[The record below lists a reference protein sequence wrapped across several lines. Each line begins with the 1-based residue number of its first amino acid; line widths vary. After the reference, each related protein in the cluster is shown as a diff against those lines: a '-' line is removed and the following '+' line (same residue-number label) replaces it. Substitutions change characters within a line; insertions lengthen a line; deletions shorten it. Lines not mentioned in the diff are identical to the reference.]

1 MADKIESLS
10 TKEIT
15 NTTVMDKEIFEEEL
29 IKHAVLRL
37 NGNVSGIVTGIIA
50 GLAIF
55 VATNWLVIKGG
66 ADVGRHLILL
76 SQFFIGYSVTFVGS
90 LIGMIYGFLTGY
102 IIGFLI
108 AWIYNK
114 VVILK
119 EKR

>member
-1 MADKIESLS
+1 MADKTESLS

-15 NTTVMDKEIFEEEL
+15 NTTVMDKETFEEEL

-37 NGNVSGIVTGIIA
+37 NGNVSGIVLGVITA
-50 GLAIF
+50 LVIF
-55 VATNWLVIKGG
+55 VATNWLVFKGG
-66 ADVGRHLILL
+66 TDVGAHLNLL
-76 SQFFIGYSVTFVGS
+76 GQFFIGYSVTFAGS

-102 IIGFLI
+102 AVGFLI

-119 EKR
+119 DRR